1 MTRLGDL
8 LKVLVDKCSNKR
20 RLNILGFLGYLEK
33 YYFLSKMIVATF
45 RATFGK
51 CGLLFISTSGH
62 TENEAI
68 SIEKNVLSSN
78 QLKLNHLWY
87 FMVLG
92 VDGWVVTTTA
102 IQTEDPSSRL
112 AL

>member
-1 MTRLGDL
+1 
-8 LKVLVDKCSNKR
+8 
-20 RLNILGFLGYLEK
+20 
-33 YYFLSKMIVATF
+33 MIVATF

-92 VDGWVVTTTA
+92 VDG
-102 IQTEDPSSRL
+102 
-112 AL
+112 